1 MSIFRWTALLA
12 FCCICTACGGSDDTP
27 APVLSTEQVAGIWKL
42 KSWTGEAQN
51 PDGTSYTFSDVVYVY
66 VELHEDNTYALY
78 QNVSAVGAVKFTG
91 SYSLEASTIRGFYST
106 SAGSQASERRGRDF
120 RIPAPFICL
129 GIQRIDSFSEQS
141 GRPLACHVRTQTNNR
156 RYAQRTIAPPCEKAG
171 RRTDSGCAVENAG
184 ASLSAQHFRHGRR
197 RFPDVSPGRCF
208 WHHLLPL
215 KSQRLSTKSILKHI
229 I

>member
-27 APVLSTEQVAGIWKL
+27 PVLSTEHVAGIWKL

-106 SAGSQASERRGRDF
+106 SAGSKAWSDSYEIGNLSGSAMTWTASHAAGDVQQFVRVETVPQEVLDASAEVRSAAV
-120 RIPAPFICL
+120 PAAG
-129 GIQRIDSFSEQS
+129 GI
-141 GRPLACHVRTQTNNR
+141 
-156 RYAQRTIAPPCEKAG
+156 
-171 RRTDSGCAVENAG
+171 
-184 ASLSAQHFRHGRR
+184 
-197 RFPDVSPGRCF
+197 
-208 WHHLLPL
+208 W
-215 KSQRLSTKSILKHI
+215 
-229 I
+229 

>member
-106 SAGSQASERRGRDF
+106 SAGSKAWSDSYEIGNLSGSAMTWTASHAAGDVQQVRPRRDRAARGARRLGRSAL
-120 RIPAPFICL
+120 R
-129 GIQRIDSFSEQS
+129 
-141 GRPLACHVRTQTNNR
+141 
-156 RYAQRTIAPPCEKAG
+156 
-171 RRTDSGCAVENAG
+171 RRTDVGRHLVGDNGRFGKTGSGLSGSGPVYLLRHTTERLFLRTIGQASGLPCADTNE
-184 ASLSAQHFRHGRR
+184 
-197 RFPDVSPGRCF
+197 
-208 WHHLLPL
+208 
-215 KSQRLSTKSILKHI
+215 
-229 I
+229 

>member
-106 SAGSQASERRGRDF
+106 SAGSKAWS
-120 RIPAPFICL
+120 
-129 GIQRIDSFSEQS
+129 DS
-141 GRPLACHVRTQTNNR
+141 
-156 RYAQRTIAPPCEKAG
+156 Y
-171 RRTDSGCAVENAG
+171 
-184 ASLSAQHFRHGRR
+184 
-197 RFPDVSPGRCF
+197 
-208 WHHLLPL
+208 
-215 KSQRLSTKSILKHI
+215 
-229 I
+229 

>member
-78 QNVSAVGAVKFTG
+78 QNVSAVDAVKFTG
-91 SYSLEASTIRGFYST
+91 SYSLEASTWTASHAAGDVQQFVRVETVPQEVLDASAEVRSAAVPT
-106 SAGSQASERRGRDF
+106 SG
-120 RIPAPFICL
+120 
-129 GIQRIDSFSEQS
+129 GI
-141 GRPLACHVRTQTNNR
+141 
-156 RYAQRTIAPPCEKAG
+156 
-171 RRTDSGCAVENAG
+171 
-184 ASLSAQHFRHGRR
+184 
-197 RFPDVSPGRCF
+197 
-208 WHHLLPL
+208 W
-215 KSQRLSTKSILKHI
+215 
-229 I
+229 

>member
-106 SAGSQASERRGRDF
+106 SAGS
-120 RIPAPFICL
+120 
-129 GIQRIDSFSEQS
+129 IQRGGSFSEQS
-141 GRPLACHVRTQTNNR
+141 GRPEACHVRTQTNNR
-156 RYAQRTIAPPCEKAG
+156 R
-171 RRTDSGCAVENAG
+171 CA
-184 ASLSAQHFRHGRR
+184 
-197 RFPDVSPGRCF
+197 
-208 WHHLLPL
+208 
-215 KSQRLSTKSILKHI
+215 
-229 I
+229 

>member
-78 QNVSAVGAVKFTG
+78 QNVSAVGAVKVTG
-91 SYSLEASTIRGFYST
+91 SLLARSLDHPGLLQHLGRIEGVVGLLRDRQPVGQCDDMDRQPRRRRRAAVRPRRDRAAGGARRLGR
-106 SAGSQASERRGRDF
+106 SALR
-120 RIPAPFICL
+120 
-129 GIQRIDSFSEQS
+129 
-141 GRPLACHVRTQTNNR
+141 
-156 RYAQRTIAPPCEKAG
+156 
-171 RRTDSGCAVENAG
+171 RRTDVGRHLVGDNGRFGKTGSGLSGSGPVRLLRHTTERLFLRTIGQASGLPCADTNE
-184 ASLSAQHFRHGRR
+184 
-197 RFPDVSPGRCF
+197 
-208 WHHLLPL
+208 
-215 KSQRLSTKSILKHI
+215 
-229 I
+229 

>member
-106 SAGSQASERRGRDF
+106 SAGSKAWSDSYEIGNLSGSAMTWTASHAAGDVQQFVRVETVPPGGARRLGRSAL
-120 RIPAPFICL
+120 R
-129 GIQRIDSFSEQS
+129 
-141 GRPLACHVRTQTNNR
+141 
-156 RYAQRTIAPPCEKAG
+156 
-171 RRTDSGCAVENAG
+171 RRTDVGRHLVGDNGRFGKTGSG
-184 ASLSAQHFRHGRR
+184 L
-197 RFPDVSPGRCF
+197 PGSGPV
-208 WHHLLPL
+208 HLLRHTTG
-215 KSQRLSTKSILKHI
+215 RLFLRTIGQAGGLPCADANE
-229 I
+229 

>member
-106 SAGSQASERRGRDF
+106 SAGSKAWSDSYEIGNLSGRQPRRGRRATVRPRRD
-120 RIPAPFICL
+120 RAAGGARRL
-129 GIQRIDSFSEQS
+129 GRSAL
-141 GRPLACHVRTQTNNR
+141 R
-156 RYAQRTIAPPCEKAG
+156 
-171 RRTDSGCAVENAG
+171 RRTDVGRHLVGDNSRFGKTGSG
-184 ASLSAQHFRHGRR
+184 LSGSG
-197 RFPDVSPGRCF
+197 PV
-208 WHHLLPL
+208 HLLRHTTE
-215 KSQRLSTKSILKHI
+215 RLFLRTIGQASGLPCADTNE
-229 I
+229 

>member
-78 QNVSAVGAVKFTG
+78 QNVSAVGAVKFTAATRSKPRPSG
-91 SYSLEASTIRGFYST
+91 AFTAPRPDR
-106 SAGSQASERRGRDF
+106 RRGRTPT
-120 RIPAPFICL
+120 RSATC
-129 GIQRIDSFSEQS
+129 R
-141 GRPLACHVRTQTNNR
+141 AVR
-156 RYAQRTIAPPCEKAG
+156 
-171 RRTDSGCAVENAG
+171 
-184 ASLSAQHFRHGRR
+184 
-197 RFPDVSPGRCF
+197 
-208 WHHLLPL
+208 
-215 KSQRLSTKSILKHI
+215 
-229 I
+229 

>member
-106 SAGSQASERRGRDF
+106 SAGSKAWSDSYEIGNLSGSAMTWSRQPRRGR
-120 RIPAPFICL
+120 RATV
-129 GIQRIDSFSEQS
+129 
-141 GRPLACHVRTQTNNR
+141 RPR
-156 RYAQRTIAPPCEKAG
+156 RDRAARRCSTPRPKCAPPPY
-171 RRTDSGCAVENAG
+171 RR
-184 ASLSAQHFRHGRR
+184 
-197 RFPDVSPGRCF
+197 PGGI
-208 WHHLLPL
+208 W
-215 KSQRLSTKSILKHI
+215 
-229 I
+229 

>member
-106 SAGSQASERRGRDF
+106 SAGSKAWSDSYEIGNLSGSAMTWTASQAAGDVQQFVRVETVPQEVLDASAEVRSAAVPTSG
-120 RIPAPFICL
+120 
-129 GIQRIDSFSEQS
+129 GI
-141 GRPLACHVRTQTNNR
+141 
-156 RYAQRTIAPPCEKAG
+156 
-171 RRTDSGCAVENAG
+171 
-184 ASLSAQHFRHGRR
+184 
-197 RFPDVSPGRCF
+197 
-208 WHHLLPL
+208 W
-215 KSQRLSTKSILKHI
+215 
-229 I
+229 

>member
-106 SAGSQASERRGRDF
+106 SAGSKAWSDSYEIGNLSGSAMTWTASHAAGDVQQFVRVETVPQEVLDASAEVRSAAGGRHLVGDNGRFGKTGSGLSGSGPVHLLRHTTERLF
-120 RIPAPFICL
+120 L
-129 GIQRIDSFSEQS
+129 
-141 GRPLACHVRTQTNNR
+141 
-156 RYAQRTIAPPCEKAG
+156 RTIGQAGGLPCADANE
-171 RRTDSGCAVENAG
+171 
-184 ASLSAQHFRHGRR
+184 
-197 RFPDVSPGRCF
+197 
-208 WHHLLPL
+208 
-215 KSQRLSTKSILKHI
+215 
-229 I
+229 

>member
-106 SAGSQASERRGRDF
+106 SA
-120 RIPAPFICL
+120 
-129 GIQRIDSFSEQS
+129 
-141 GRPLACHVRTQTNNR
+141 
-156 RYAQRTIAPPCEKAG
+156 
-171 RRTDSGCAVENAG
+171 
-184 ASLSAQHFRHGRR
+184 
-197 RFPDVSPGRCF
+197 
-208 WHHLLPL
+208 
-215 KSQRLSTKSILKHI
+215 
-229 I
+229 

>member
-91 SYSLEASTIRGFYST
+91 SYSLEASGDVQQFVRVETVPQEVLDA
-106 SAGSQASERRGRDF
+106 SAEVRSAAV
-120 RIPAPFICL
+120 PAAG
-129 GIQRIDSFSEQS
+129 GI
-141 GRPLACHVRTQTNNR
+141 
-156 RYAQRTIAPPCEKAG
+156 
-171 RRTDSGCAVENAG
+171 
-184 ASLSAQHFRHGRR
+184 
-197 RFPDVSPGRCF
+197 
-208 WHHLLPL
+208 W
-215 KSQRLSTKSILKHI
+215 
-229 I
+229 

>member
-78 QNVSAVGAVKFTG
+78 QNVSAAGDVQQFVRVETVPQEVLDASAEVRSAAVP
-91 SYSLEASTIRGFYST
+91 A
-106 SAGSQASERRGRDF
+106 AG
-120 RIPAPFICL
+120 
-129 GIQRIDSFSEQS
+129 GI
-141 GRPLACHVRTQTNNR
+141 
-156 RYAQRTIAPPCEKAG
+156 
-171 RRTDSGCAVENAG
+171 
-184 ASLSAQHFRHGRR
+184 
-197 RFPDVSPGRCF
+197 
-208 WHHLLPL
+208 W
-215 KSQRLSTKSILKHI
+215 
-229 I
+229 